1 MKEEVIMPVKA
12 QQVTMTKDNST
23 FCRISEGYGTVDEIE
38 IELASYEEV
47 ATLQGDLPDSDEK
60 WPKGAP
66 IKGYVKVGNK
76 ILKTK
81 AA

>member
-1 MKEEVIMPVKA
+1 MKEEVIMSVKA
-12 QQVTMTKDNST
+12 QQVTKMKDNST
-23 FCRISEGYGTVDEIE
+23 FCRISEGYGTVIE
-38 IELASYEEV
+38 IELANYEEV
-47 ATLQGDLPDSDEK
+47 ATLQGDLPESDEK

>member
-1 MKEEVIMPVKA
+1 MPVKA

-23 FCRISEGYGTVDEIE
+23 FCRISEGYGTVVE
-38 IELASYEEV
+38 IELANYEEV
-47 ATLQGDLPDSDEK
+47 ATLQGDLPDSDQK

-66 IKGYVKVGNK
+66 VKGFVKVGNK

>member
-1 MKEEVIMPVKA
+1 MPVKA

-23 FCRISEGYGTVDEIE
+23 FCRISEGYGTVVE
-38 IELASYEEV
+38 IELANYEEV
-47 ATLQGDLPDSDEK
+47 ATLQGDLPDSDQK

-66 IKGYVKVGNK
+66 IKGFVKVGNK
-76 ILKTK
+76 ILQTK